1 MLAEQ
6 YHITKYLLHNS
17 HPLGSG
23 NAEFFYCEILTR
35 HRGQCL
41 QPLYNCWQDFLGLVM
56 GWEKN
61 SWVAFSLGLSNIKA
75 ELDSQDSSGSLQT
88 LAKSHIVHHCKN

>member
-6 YHITKYLLHNS
+6 YHITGYLPHTS

-23 NAEFFYCEILTR
+23 NAEFFHCEILTR

-41 QPLYNCWQDFLGLVM
+41 QDFLGLVM
-56 GWEKN
+56 GWDKD

-75 ELDSQDSSGSLQT
+75 ELDSQDSNGSLQT
-88 LAKSHIVHHCKN
+88 LA